1 MTNAGLSRNNYCF
14 SKLLKQTLDVRLK
27 ILKVCLWVFFIFYTL
42 MRELKYLT
50 YFLYQW
56 RDSIVVLYFIIAW
69 KN

>member
-1 MTNAGLSRNNYCF
+1 MTNAGF

-56 RDSIVVLYFIIAW
+56 RDSIVLLYFIIAW